1 MKKIAR
7 VQSDLNNTIPDIS
20 KHTVEVI
27 RMQNNY
33 ENLRICNHQYQIIA
47 PQTRYIHKALRQG
60 IGETIK
66 EGEAVAVIMPDS
78 PRLAVEMY
86 VKAMDVPLIERGRKV
101 RIHFDVMSEESPQ
114 LDSLIFNA
122 LESHPEL
129 QKLNFK
135 LDQLQLDLRLAK
147 ENLKPKLDQNYSL
160 LIRPLTPME
169 SRREYV

>member
-66 EGEAVAVIMPDS
+66 EEKQW
-78 PRLAVEMY
+78 L
-86 VKAMDVPLIERGRKV
+86 
-101 RIHFDVMSEESPQ
+101 
-114 LDSLIFNA
+114 
-122 LESHPEL
+122 
-129 QKLNFK
+129 
-135 LDQLQLDLRLAK
+135 
-147 ENLKPKLDQNYSL
+147 
-160 LIRPLTPME
+160 
-169 SRREYV
+169 

>member
-1 MKKIAR
+1 
-7 VQSDLNNTIPDIS
+7 
-20 KHTVEVI
+20 
-27 RMQNNY
+27 
-33 ENLRICNHQYQIIA
+33 
-47 PQTRYIHKALRQG
+47 
-60 IGETIK
+60 
-66 EGEAVAVIMPDS
+66 
-78 PRLAVEMY
+78 
-86 VKAMDVPLIERGRKV
+86 
-101 RIHFDVMSEESPQ
+101 MSEESPQ

-147 ENLKPKLDQNYSL
+147 ENLKPKLDQNYNL